1 MTNMKLKCRR
11 SLKMLRGSAPG
22 QSLVEVALT
31 APILILMFLG
41 AAEFARIGVAAIEVS
56 NAARAAVAY
65 GAQNVSTAGDSSGI
79 QTAATMDAGDMA
91 ASLTAT
97 SNASGVCSSG
107 ALCTGAGTG
116 AGSSCLNTDCATPGD
131 HIETILTVDTAATF
145 DPLIHVPGIP
155 STFTL
160 HGHAVQKCL
169 Q

>member
-11 SLKMLRGSAPG
+11 SLKMLRASAPG

-41 AAEFARIGVAAIEVS
+41 AAEFARIAFAAIEVS

-91 ASLTAT
+91 ASLSAT

-107 ALCTGAGTG
+107 ALCTG

>member
-79 QTAATMDAGDMA
+79 QKAATMDAGDMA

-97 SNASGVCSSG
+97 SNASGICSSG
-107 ALCTGAGTG
+107 ALCTG

-131 HIETILTVDTAATF
+131 HIETILTVNTAATF
-145 DPLIHVPGIP
+145 DPLLHVPGIP

>member
-41 AAEFARIGVAAIEVS
+41 AAEFARIAFAAIEVS

-79 QTAATMDAGDMA
+79 QTAATMDAGDIDRK
-91 ASLTAT
+91 STRL
-97 SNASGVCSSG
+97 NSS
-107 ALCTGAGTG
+107 
-116 AGSSCLNTDCATPGD
+116 
-131 HIETILTVDTAATF
+131 H
-145 DPLIHVPGIP
+145 
-155 STFTL
+155 
-160 HGHAVQKCL
+160 
-169 Q
+169 

>member
-1 MTNMKLKCRR
+1 
-11 SLKMLRGSAPG
+11 
-22 QSLVEVALT
+22 VEVALT
-31 APILILMFLG
+31 TPILILMFLG
-41 AAEFARIGVAAIEVS
+41 AAEFARIAFAAIEVS

-91 ASLTAT
+91 ASLIAT

-107 ALCTGAGTG
+107 ALCTG

-131 HIETILTVDTAATF
+131 HIETILTVNTAATF

>member
-22 QSLVEVALT
+22 QSLVEVSLT

-41 AAEFARIGVAAIEVS
+41 AAEFARIAFAAIEVS

-107 ALCTGAGTG
+107 ALCTGAG
-116 AGSSCLNTDCATPGD
+116 SSCLNTDCATPGD

-155 STFTL
+155 RTFTL